1 MSAPMNTSVLLLCPI
16 FNEQQHLDSLIT
28 SLRQQTWTDWILV
41 FGDNASNDGSTQK
54 IMSASQSDSRIKALL
69 YSEHLTV
76 HASFNRTFSDA
87 LESFGSKY
95 VQIIAADDCFAGRS
109 SLHDLVSTAS
119 AKFAS
124 FVAGNMIHF
133 DEEGPLEKNDFR
145 FFEPVSHRS
154 LRDFAMHKWGANL
167 MYSLFNRRVFEALI
181 NHPIARF
188 SSNLA
193 SDWWFSWVA
202 VNSAENPVFMETV
215 TYKKFRKSGGF
226 SSPPR
231 KVNAM
236 ATLSSLLQQ
245 SLMRIG
251 DRRGCIGQMRSAKLF
266 FWLIVSEVRMLNKSI
281 R

>member
-1 MSAPMNTSVLLLCPI
+1 MSTSVLLLCPI

-95 VQIIAADDCFAGRS
+95 VQIIAADDCFADRS